1 MQSVESVFSRNKLLL
16 EKYKYQRYYRRLA
29 SDDSSSSDDKFS
41 ISLVQ
46 SSKVQSSVCLS
57 FDAKPLAD
65 SKLAMIDSLAT
76 KLDEENEGDGDG
88 SDSGDEEADYNPAKT
103 GYNRRIV
110 QSIVL
115 L

>member
-1 MQSVESVFSRNKLLL
+1 M
-16 EKYKYQRYYRRLA
+16 
-29 SDDSSSSDDKFS
+29 
-41 ISLVQ
+41 
-46 SSKVQSSVCLS
+46 
-57 FDAKPLAD
+57 LAD

-103 GYNRRIV
+103 GYNSSIV